1 MLTSLHT
8 LSSRHRVLLALVV
21 ATALAALL
29 SGCSFSAASGT
40 GHFMPTQTPAGLRIT
55 EFPLAR
61 VDFVPDSPVIGSDG
75 NIWFAEVSA
84 SGPNGKIGRMTPA
97 GAVTEFP
104 LPTTGAYP
112 TALIAAPDGNL
123 WFTEPAAIGRITLTG
138 AVTEYPVNGLL
149 MPGLALG
156 RDQVLWFAEM
166 SPGDPTREAGKLGR
180 ISLTGAVSET
190 PLAAGVSPTAVAA
203 GPDGAMWFAEAS
215 LVGGVSGLAPK
226 LGRVGPSGAITEFS
240 LPATAGQIRYMTTGP
255 DGNLWFTED
264 ANNPSDKQASGKL
277 GRMTPTGTVTEFP
290 LPAGNPFVNCITP
303 GRDNTLWLCGRG
315 LLRVT
320 LDGTFSAIALPTL
333 GNMVTGIAPT
343 AQGIVWF
350 AEASANGPDASG
362 AHGKIGRLG

>member
-1 MLTSLHT
+1 MFTHLHT
-8 LSSRHRVLLALVV
+8 LSSQHRVLLALVV

-29 SGCSFSAASGT
+29 SGCSFSAASGA
-40 GHFMPTQTPAGLRIT
+40 GRLMSTQTPSGLRIT

-61 VDFVPDSPVIGSDG
+61 ADFEPVSLAIGSDG

-112 TALIAAPDGNL
+112 TALIAAPDGNI
-123 WFTEPAAIGRITLTG
+123 WFTELNAIGRITMTG
-138 AVTEYPVNGLL
+138 AVTEYPVQGVLT
-149 MPGLALG
+149 PGLALG
-156 RDQVLWFAEM
+156 RDKALWFAEM
-166 SPGDPTREAGKLGR
+166 FLGDPTRGIGKLGH
-180 ISLTGAVSET
+180 ISLTGAVSEI
-190 PLAAGVSPTAVAA
+190 PLAAHVSPTAVAA

-215 LVGGVSGLAPK
+215 LAGGASGLAPK
-226 LGRVGPSGAITEFS
+226 FGRVGPSGAITEFS
-240 LPATAGQIRYMTTGP
+240 LPASAGEIRHMTTGP

-264 ANNPSDKQASGKL
+264 ANNSSDKHESGKV

-303 GRDNTLWLCGRG
+303 GTDNTLWLCGHG
-315 LLRVT
+315 LLHVT
-320 LDGTFSAIALPTL
+320 LDGTFSTIALPTL
-333 GNMVTGIAPT
+333 GNEVAGIAPT
-343 AQGIVWF
+343 AQGTVWF